1 MMARV
6 GRRHTRRPPLD
17 ATTVRSVRS
26 LTASRAPIMLTS
38 PAGEVIEIS
47 SDDDSDVVVDMVI
60 PAPANSPFSEYGGYY
75 SPTGGAVRRKKR
87 KPAVP
92 TTLKTP
98 EQELH
103 DTAVLAARMFDQNA
117 ALSPEVKS
125 MYSQVAWCRLRGWP
139 YWPGYVCSPHM
150 LAVDSETMEAFVPFM
165 STHYWIYFYGCN
177 KSAAVPHSSVV
188 PWDDASKPYREGYP
202 SGGPHRAI
210 GLADAVDLAEEY
222 KLPADERVAWVISR
236 VKTKVMCRG
245 GGWCIV
251 SQNGGALRLM
261 RGYCCEQESA
271 QAARKT
277 RRRYEPTV
285 EMNDAIDGAVRGISA
300 TGQLKGATML
310 RDMQLDESPAQSS
323 QAPTPNAATTP

>member
-177 KSAAVPHSSVV
+177 KRCCTTTHSTRTAAVPHSSVV

-236 VKTKVMCRG
+236 VKTK
-245 GGWCIV
+245 
-251 SQNGGALRLM
+251 
-261 RGYCCEQESA
+261 ESA

>member
-1 MMARV
+1 
-6 GRRHTRRPPLD
+6 
-17 ATTVRSVRS
+17 
-26 LTASRAPIMLTS
+26 
-38 PAGEVIEIS
+38 
-47 SDDDSDVVVDMVI
+47 MVI

-236 VKTKVMCRG
+236 VKTK
-245 GGWCIV
+245 
-251 SQNGGALRLM
+251 
-261 RGYCCEQESA
+261 ESA